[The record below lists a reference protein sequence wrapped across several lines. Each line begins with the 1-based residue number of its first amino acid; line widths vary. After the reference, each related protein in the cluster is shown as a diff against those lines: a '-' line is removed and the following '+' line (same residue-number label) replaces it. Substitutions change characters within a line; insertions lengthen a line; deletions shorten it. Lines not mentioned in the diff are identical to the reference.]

1 MVTEVQI
8 NDAQLEAEKE
18 NAQTLAKE
26 TSRDQNAFC
35 IESLFYTSFREHQ
48 LGQPK
53 NGNRDAIKNITVND
67 LETHK
72 ENTFVGKNFAVVVTG
87 EINHES
93 VVATSDKWLNTL

>member
-1 MVTEVQI
+1 
-8 NDAQLEAEKE
+8 
-18 NAQTLAKE
+18 LAKE